1 MVVYGTDKLD
11 EFSISAPTKVCEFEG
26 ENYRSYE
33 IKPEDL
39 GLKTASKNEI
49 IGGTPEENAEITRK
63 ILKGELHGAKRDI
76 VLMNA
81 GCGLYIAGKAASAAE
96 GVKLA
101 AELIDS
107 GAAYKKLEEF
117 IKESNS

>member
-1 MVVYGTDKLD
+1 M
-11 EFSISAPTKVCEFEG
+11 SAPTKVYELING
-26 ENYRSYE
+26 EITSYE
-33 IKPEDL
+33 ITPEQY
-39 GLKTASKNEI
+39 GFTRCSKEELV
-49 IGGTPEENAEITRK
+49 GGTPEENAEITGK

-117 IKESNS
+117 IKESNA